1 MLMKEVFEKWY
12 SRFYNKWYFRKYR
25 FKSITEVFE
34 HIYHQNV
41 WRSRVSSSGPGSD
54 LNQTTVIRDE
64 FQKVISDFRIKSIL
78 DIPCG
83 DWHWMQHVDLSGVR
97 YVGGDIVAD
106 IIKQNQELYD
116 KEDVIFEV
124 LNILSDEFPA
134 FDLIIC
140 RDCLVHF
147 SYADIHKALCN
158 LMQSKCSYL
167 LTTTFPKRKNYDI
180 VTGNWRPV
188 NLERTPFNLSKPIR
202 IINERCTESNCVYKD
217 KSLGLWDLR
226 RVKSIGECIAVEE

>member
-1 MLMKEVFEKWY
+1 MLMKEFFEQWY
-12 SRFYNKWYFRKYR
+12 SRFYNKWYFRKYHS
-25 FKSITEVFE
+25 KPITEVFE
-34 HIYHQNV
+34 RIYYQNV

-54 LNQTTVIRDE
+54 LDQTTVIRDE

-116 KEDVIFEV
+116 NEGVNFEV

-147 SYADIHKALCN
+147 SFTDIHKTLCN
-158 LMQSKCSYL
+158 LMQSKSSYL

-188 NLERTPFNLSKPIR
+188 NLESTPFNLSKPIR
-202 IINERCTESNCVYKD
+202 IINERCTESNGVYKD

-226 RVKSIGECIAVEE
+226 RVKSIDECTVVE